1 MNFAINC
8 GTPGFVANIVQLHYG
23 TGGTMVLRK
32 YNPNTNAY
40 FNIVDAAITNQTIG
54 GKQVMVASYQVA
66 DGGILDLDNQ
76 ADGTIVDP
84 AGLALQAVGVPNT
97 GL

>member
-1 MNFAINC
+1 
-8 GTPGFVANIVQLHYG
+8 
-23 TGGTMVLRK
+23 
-32 YNPNTNAY
+32 
-40 FNIVDAAITNQTIG
+40 
-54 GKQVMVASYQVA
+54 MVASYQVA